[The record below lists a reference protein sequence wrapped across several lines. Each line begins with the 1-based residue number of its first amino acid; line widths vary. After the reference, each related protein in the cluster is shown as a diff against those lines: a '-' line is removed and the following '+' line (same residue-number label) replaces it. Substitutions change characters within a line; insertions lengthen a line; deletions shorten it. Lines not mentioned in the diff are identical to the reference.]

1 MRNPTNSVPALWLVL
16 LAAAGTFALTMG
28 TRQTMGLFMSPMNT
42 ATGLGVG
49 SISLAFAFGQLWWGL
64 TQPFA
69 GAIADRVEL
78 PAGESA
84 QTVFV
89 LTWHCPVVVAPEL
102 TAAEKGLASGLAS
115 FDRGE
120 YVAAMRLLTPLTNDQ
135 SLNLPSRLK
144 ALKTLAFSQCL
155 TGAVV
160 ACRGTFERAFKL
172 DPKFDLAPAE
182 QGHPV
187 WGPQF
192 DRARK
197 NLKIK

>member
-1 MRNPTNSVPALWLVL
+1 MKYSVQMALV
-16 LAAAGTFALTMG
+16 AA
-28 TRQTMGLFMSPMNT
+28 
-42 ATGLGVG
+42 
-49 SISLAFAFGQLWWGL
+49 
-64 TQPFA
+64 
-69 GAIADRVEL
+69 
-78 PAGESA
+78 
-84 QTVFV
+84 
-89 LTWHCPVVVAPEL
+89 
-102 TAAEKGLASGLAS
+102 ASGLLLGCAAPPTTDQTEKKSAPVPATTYDTSTKPAPQTPQPAAHQADVPVAAPPEQTPAEKSLTAGLSS

-120 YVAAMRLLTPLTNDQ
+120 YVSAMKQLAPLTNDA
-135 SLNLPSRLK
+135 SLGIPNRLK

-155 TGAVV
+155 TRAVV

>member
-1 MRNPTNSVPALWLVL
+1 MKYPVQMALVTAISGFLLGCATAPPATGQDEKKPIPVPAAPYEPTVKP
-16 LAAAGTFALTMG
+16 APP
-28 TRQTMGLFMSPMNT
+28 SPPPV
-42 ATGLGVG
+42 AK
-49 SISLAFAFGQLWWGL
+49 Q
-64 TQPFA
+64 
-69 GAIADRVEL
+69 ADV
-78 PAGESA
+78 
-84 QTVFV
+84 
-89 LTWHCPVVVAPEL
+89 PVVVAPEL
-102 TAAEKGLASGLAS
+102 TVAEKGLANGLAS